1 MSVNHYVN
9 NRWFQMVALV
19 IAMVMIANLQYG
31 WTLLVKSL
39 QDDHGWS
46 LADVQWAFTLFILFQ
61 TWVQPLDGW
70 LIDRMG
76 PRIFFSVAGILSGL
90 GWTALAFVQSL
101 TQLYAAYALAGAGAA
116 LVYSG
121 SIGSALKWFKARR
134 GLAAGVIA
142 AGYGAGTAL
151 FIPIIAYLV
160 ETRGYRSAFIWT
172 GIVPGLIVLVIAQV
186 VRHPPAEDL
195 DKTIVRGKRSDLQQ
209 PTVRRTEEHFATM
222 EMLHTPQFYLLYAM
236 FVLMATGGLLVT
248 AQAGPVAASWG
259 LPLAALTTATALSPL
274 ANGGS
279 RIFWGWVSDHFGREN
294 TMAVSFGLNAV
305 ALVCVMRFG
314 RISGTLFSAAL
325 VMTYFTWGQTFS
337 IFPSTLADWFGTRHS
352 TSNYTFLYTAKGVAS
367 ILGGGVAALL
377 FQHFGNWSSAFYGS
391 AAFALTAAVLALVL
405 RATPMPRR
413 ADVAVEPLG
422 TTPPPAATA

>member
-1 MSVNHYVN
+1 MGVS

-31 WTLLVKSL
+31 WTLLVESIQK
-39 QDDHGWS
+39 DHGWS
-46 LADVQWAFTLFILFQ
+46 LANVQWAFTLFILFQ

-90 GWTALAFVQSL
+90 GWSALAFVQSL
-101 TQLYAAYALAGAGAA
+101 TQLYAAYAIAGVGAA

-121 SIGSALKWFKARR
+121 SIGCALKWFRERR
-134 GLAAGVIA
+134 GLAAGIIA

-151 FIPIIAYLV
+151 FIPVIAYLIDSH
-160 ETRGYRSAFIWT
+160 GYRSAFVWT
-172 GIVPGLIVLVIAQV
+172 GLVPGLIVLAIAQV
-186 VRHPPAEDL
+186 VRNPTPAEMQKAAAASAAP
-195 DKTIVRGKRSDLQQ
+195 KTV
-209 PTVRRTEEHFATM
+209 TVRRSEEHFTTM
-222 EMLHTPQFYLLYAM
+222 EMLHTPQFYLMYIM

-274 ANGGS
+274 ANGGG
-279 RIFWGWVSDHFGREN
+279 RIFWGWISDRFGRES
-294 TMAVSFGLNAV
+294 TMAVAFTLNAV
-305 ALVCVMRFG
+305 ALVSVMKFG
-314 RISGTLFSAAL
+314 RLSGALFSATL
-325 VMTYFTWGQTFS
+325 VLTFFTWGQTFS
-337 IFPSTLADWFGTRHS
+337 LFPSTLADWYGTHHA

-377 FQHFGNWSSAFYGS
+377 FQHFGSWSSAFYGS
-391 AAFALTAAVLALVL
+391 AGFALTAGLLALVL
-405 RATPMPRR
+405 RAVPLPRKTATVLTP
-413 ADVAVEPLG
+413 V
-422 TTPPPAATA
+422 PAAM